1 MRTVI
6 AGMLCA
12 VLGFHSMSNSARAQ
26 TLTPLVH
33 QLPSGVTLSFVLTDG
48 TVMTQDGADPALW
61 WRLTPDI
68 YGSYVNGTWSA
79 RASLP
84 AAYAPSDFASAV
96 LADGRLIVMGGE
108 YSTLR
113 FDFTLTNQ
121 GAIYD
126 PVADAWTSVAAPD
139 GWETI
144 GDSPSVVLPDGR
156 FLLGQKLTTRAA
168 ELDPKTLRWSEV
180 SAKGK
185 EFFNAEEGWTLLPDG
200 TVLTADVKGA
210 PHAEIYSPYRHE
222 WESAGSTLVDL
233 HSPTPVVGCLS
244 YGNAARDC
252 YYPPGEIGPAILR
265 PDGTVFATGSY
276 ADNDAN
282 FGSGSAGHT
291 SIYDTRT
298 KRWTT
303 GPDFPLEDN
312 AGDSFAV
319 LLPNGRVFVEGVE
332 FGSGYEFDGR
342 QLVPTTPPSVYL
354 GSLSVLPT
362 GQVLAGGYPAIFAPG
377 YPTQVYASP
386 GTYEPA
392 WAPTITVVDATRLE
406 PGTTHRVWGRQ
417 FNGLS
422 QAQAFGDELQA
433 AQNYPLVRIT
443 NKATGHVFYA
453 RTHDHSTMAVATGDR
468 IVWTH
473 FDVPLGIE
481 AGESSLV
488 VVANGIPSE
497 PITVWIATAASG
509 SSAIKTRS

>member
-1 MRTVI
+1 MRSVI

-12 VLGFHSMSNSARAQ
+12 GVAYFLMANASRAQ
-26 TLTPLVH
+26 TLTPLLH

-48 TVMTQDGADPALW
+48 TVMSQDGVDPALW

-68 YGSYVNGTWSA
+68 NGSYVKGTWTP
-79 RASLP
+79 RASPP

-96 LADGRLIVMGGE
+96 LADGRLLIMGGE
-108 YSTLR
+108 YSTLQ
-113 FDFTLTNQ
+113 FTFSLTNQ

-126 PVADAWTSVAAPD
+126 PVADFWTPVPAPD

-156 FLLGQKLTTRAA
+156 FLLGQKLTTRIS
-168 ELDPKTLRWSEV
+168 ELDPKSLCWTEV

-185 EFFNAEEGWTLLPDG
+185 QYFNAEEGWTLLPDG
-200 TVLTADVKGA
+200 TVLTADVKDA
-210 PHAEIYSPYRHE
+210 PHAEIYSPYRHA
-222 WESAGSTLVDL
+222 WEAAGSTIVDL
-233 HSPTPVVGCLS
+233 HSPTGVVGCLS
-244 YGNAARDC
+244 YGPAARDC

-265 PDGTVFATGSY
+265 PDGTVFATGSF
-276 ADNDAN
+276 ANNDPN
-282 FGSGSAGHT
+282 FGAGSAGH
-291 SIYDTRT
+291 SAIYDTHT

-319 LLPNGRVFVEGVE
+319 LLPNGHVLVEGVE
-332 FGSGYEFDGR
+332 FGSGYEFDGSR
-342 QLVPTTPPSVYL
+342 LIATTSTSVYL

-362 GQVLAGGYPAIFAPG
+362 GEVLAGGFPAVYAPG
-377 YPTQVYASP
+377 YPTLVYAST
-386 GTYEPA
+386 GTYSSA
-392 WAPTITVVDATRLE
+392 WAPSITEIDAQTLR
-406 PGTTHRVWGRQ
+406 PGTIHRVWGRQ

-433 AQNYPLVRIT
+433 AQNYPLVRIR
-443 NKATGHVFYA
+443 NKASGHVFYA

-468 IVWTH
+468 IVWTK
-473 FDVPLGIE
+473 FDVPVSIE
-481 AGESSLV
+481 SGESTLV

-497 PITVWIATAASG
+497 PVTVWIGGT
-509 SSAIKTRS
+509 